1 MSANQPIGSCYI
13 WFILIS
19 LFICLISGG
28 AFLVLYMTRP
38 VTRDT
43 SWYPDVGISLVC
55 LPWFFWILL
64 IVYRIVSRTFCFRMV
79 CWGAN
84 AMPVER
90 GDNVMV
96 DEGLENGSSYVTAR
110 TSYVTAETPSSRK
123 IHFEDTSLVNEQDNN
138 KGGSS
143 TLMVLHESER
153 PLKS

>member
-43 SWYPDVGISLVC
+43 SW
-55 LPWFFWILL
+55 
-64 IVYRIVSRTFCFRMV
+64 MV